1 MQLTFP
7 HLYGIDAEEAK
18 NPIQQIV
25 ELKHPREGNLV
36 PYTNGRTTGFLFRPG
51 EPDEVLIF

>member
-7 HLYGIDAEEAK
+7 HLYGIDVEEAE

-25 ELKHPREGNLV
+25 ELKHRREGNLV
-36 PYTNGRTTGFLFRPG
+36 AYTNGRTTDSFFGRANRTKF
-51 EPDEVLIF
+51 